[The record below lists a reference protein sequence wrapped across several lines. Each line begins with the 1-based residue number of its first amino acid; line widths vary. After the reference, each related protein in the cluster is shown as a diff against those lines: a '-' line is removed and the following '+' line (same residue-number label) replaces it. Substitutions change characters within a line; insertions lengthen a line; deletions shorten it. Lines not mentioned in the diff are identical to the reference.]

1 MIFNR
6 FYNFLSRGCLWMVI
20 GGVSYGLLT
29 DVGNI
34 LLGKMDNINKRHKKN
49 KENIMGWTNYINNIG
64 GYSGLLLGTI
74 YEYKEVNK

>member
-6 FYNFLSRGCLWMVI
+6 FYNYFSRGCLWMVL

-34 LLGKMDNINKRHKKN
+34 LLGKMDNINKRHKQKLAC
-49 KENIMGWTNYINNIG
+49 MHYINNIG
-64 GYSGLLLGTI
+64 GYSGLLLGII
-74 YEYKEVNK
+74 YEYKIK